1 MRTTSSLLRAALL
14 SLVLTSAVAPAFAGT
29 VTDNSSQSQQTQN
42 DNTGPYDGAAD
53 QAAKH
58 AFY

>member
-1 MRTTSSLLRAALL
+1 MRIISTLRAATIALAL
-14 SLVLTSAVAPAFAGT
+14 SAALAPAFAG
-29 VTDNSSQSQQTQN
+29 VPASDSAQAQQAQN
-42 DNTGPYDGAAD
+42 ANTGPYDGATD